1 MKGPPTTAC
10 ICCFTPDPA
19 IPGRLLAAA
28 ARKSSTETR
37 PPWARAGAAPASA
50 CQPRSKARTAWRRHP
65 AHKGRRAAAI
75 AGGDG
80 DGGYVGSGTRGS
92 PASPVRG
99 AARPAVRRVEVW
111 GCWAAV
117 SSNSRSRGRRAA
129 VSSDGNQDHGEDG
142 ASQGLGALDG
152 VVLASCFRFL
162 LLLLLLLLLS
172 ASSRTLASGGARTG
186 WIDP

>member
-1 MKGPPTTAC
+1 MCRYERTPPTTAC

-50 CQPRSKARTAWRRHP
+50 CQPRSKVRTAWRRHP
-65 AHKGRRAAAI
+65 AHR
-75 AGGDG
+75 DG
-80 DGGYVGSGTRGS
+80 DGGHVGSGTRGS

-99 AARPAVRRVEVW
+99 AARRAVRRVEVW

-117 SSNSRSRGRRAA
+117 SWNSRSRGR
-129 VSSDGNQDHGEDG
+129 
-142 ASQGLGALDG
+142 ALDG